1 MSVANPNALI
11 FKLTSINALMASAVR
26 VYNLT
31 TLHHEFR
38 DHSLNLSPFV
48 EQVLTKLSSAE
59 SPKVFACLWQVLVE
73 QLNHDAMF
81 LVPNFSR
88 LSDLN
93 VHPALNVLLVKGWHR
108 SKTIFE
114 LNNFFR
120 VEA

>member
-11 FKLTSINALMASAVR
+11 FKLTSVYALMACAVR

-48 EQVLTKLSSAE
+48 EQVLAKLSSAE

-81 LVPNFSR
+81 LVSYFSR
-88 LSDLN
+88 LADLN
-93 VHPALNVLLVKGWHR
+93 VHPALNVLLVEGWHR